1 MLFRSVHLIEVTA
14 KGSSTRQIQVAYLQR
29 KIEPSQKTYDLLY
42 NKASEF
48 AIKNTTGEAFD
59 SSIVKQGLNKRIADN
74 IRENDKNVPGLEQP
88 RELVRWAY
96 GAKKNDVSKVFTFGD
111 KYVLAHLTDIKDK
124 GYLPLESVK
133 EQVTAEVR
141 KQKKGQL
148 LAEKITNAGA
158 GSIDAIAQKL
168 NVTAADAD
176 NINFA
181 NGYVA
186 GIGNEPKVIG
196 TIFST
201 KPNQVTKPIIGDNG
215 VTIVM
220 VKSINEGV
228 TTKDFSANIKQLAD
242 QRKSRSDYELF
253 NALKEKA
260 NIEDNRGKFY

>member
-1 MLFRSVHLIEVTA
+1 MI
-14 KGSSTRQIQVAYLQR
+14 
-29 KIEPSQKTYDLLY
+29 
-42 NKASEF
+42 
-48 AIKNTTGEAFD
+48 
-59 SSIVKQGLNKRIADN
+59 
-74 IRENDKNVPGLEQP
+74 LE
-88 RELVRWAY
+88 
-96 GAKKNDVSKVFTFGD
+96 D

-220 VKSINEGV
+220 VKSINEGI